1 MAKQTINIGSS
12 DNDGNGSTLRAG
24 GDLINDNFNELY
36 NKLGDGTDLHGLTF
50 PDRTDTVVTRDA
62 TETLTNKTIDLSSN
76 TLTGGTVL
84 SFTGDDSTAVSLS
97 LGQDIKF
104 AGGSGITSS
113 VDIATR
119 TITFD
124 TDGAIV
130 TETSTDTL
138 TNKTIAAGDNTITGL
153 TNSNLSGSAGI
164 TNANLANSSIT
175 IGDEGSNNRTISLG
189 DSLDFIGDSVIGTAI
204 NNDRVEITFT
214 QPAIAV
220 GTLTTNTRTATGD
233 GSTTVFTVTNGVNVD
248 QVLVFENGVCQE
260 PTTDYTISGTNLTF
274 GTAPLSGVKIVIREL

>member
-62 TETLTNKTIDLSSN
+62 TETLTNKTINSSN
-76 TLTGGTVL
+76 NTLVGVI
-84 SFTGDDSTAVSLS
+84 SA
-97 LGQDIKF
+97 
-104 AGGSGITSS
+104 
-113 VDIATR
+113 
-119 TITFD
+119 
-124 TDGAIV
+124 
-130 TETSTDTL
+130 TSTDTL
-138 TNKTIAAGDNTITGL
+138 ENKTIAAGDNTITGL
-153 TNSNLSGSAGI
+153 TTTNLSSTAGI
-164 TNANLANSSIT
+164 TSAQLAGSIANDKLANSSIT

-189 DSLDFIGDSVIGTAI
+189 GSLDFIGDSAIGTAI

-220 GTLTTNTRTATGD
+220 SKLTTNTRTATGD
-233 GSTTVFTVTNGVNVD
+233 GSTTVFTVTNGVTVD
-248 QVLVFENGVCQE
+248 NVLVFENGVCQE

-274 GTAPLSGVKIVIREL
+274 GTAPAAGVKIVIREL